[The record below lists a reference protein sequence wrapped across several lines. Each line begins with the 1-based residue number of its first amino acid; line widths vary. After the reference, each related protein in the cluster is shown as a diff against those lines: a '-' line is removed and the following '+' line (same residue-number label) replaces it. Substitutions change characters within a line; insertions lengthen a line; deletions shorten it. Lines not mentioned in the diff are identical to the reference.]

1 MSNYFYILVIFYWIF
16 GRWNDAML
24 FLHSENLFVKCIFD
38 YMAEFIFGLQIM
50 MYPKSVYRR
59 PKSTLKTLSIDSVQN
74 TTYLG
79 LRKNNRS
86 ELLKKMK

>member
-1 MSNYFYILVIFYWIF
+1 
-16 GRWNDAML
+16 
-24 FLHSENLFVKCIFD
+24 
-38 YMAEFIFGLQIM
+38 MAEFIFGVQIM

-59 PKSTLKTLSIDSVQN
+59 PKSTLKTLSIDSVQS